1 MDVEAVI
8 KSTRLCVNSND
19 YDYPYYNDTTLK
31 TVKQNYIKISS
42 LSDTK

>member
-19 YDYPYYNDTTLK
+19 YDYPYYNDPTLK